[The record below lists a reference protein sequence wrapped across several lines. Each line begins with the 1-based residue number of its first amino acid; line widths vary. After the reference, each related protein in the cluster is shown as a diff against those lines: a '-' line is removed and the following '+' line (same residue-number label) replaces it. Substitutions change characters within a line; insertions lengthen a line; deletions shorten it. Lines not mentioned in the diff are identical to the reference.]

1 MDWWLLCHL
10 VLFGVCQLVCGTG
23 DRADSKPDPSA
34 HVKIVSFGE
43 KLLTMGSIRKP
54 KRLTVHGNDEKE
66 YFFLV
71 KVQWPFAHVL
81 LWLVC

>member
-1 MDWWLLCHL
+1 MWWLLMCIGL
-10 VLFGVCQLVCGTG
+10 LPE
-23 DRADSKPDPSA
+23 SKPDPRN

-54 KRLTVHGNDEKE
+54 KRLTIHGHDEKE

-71 KVQWPFAHVL
+71 KVVYLA
-81 LWLVC
+81 